1 LHANGTAMP
10 EIEITRLLE
19 EIGAAQDLAELAA
32 IVSLAGEID
41 DSYDEESV
49 ARVIDAIRQARQ
61 RLDAVP

>member
-32 IVSLAGEID
+32 IVSLAGE
-41 DSYDEESV
+41 SMTPTTKNPSR
-49 ARVIDAIRQARQ
+49 A
-61 RLDAVP
+61 